1 MKKYWKKCQRKVS
14 LLAGKKKF
22 NEDLI
27 RKTDP
32 LYKYSLDMIVMM
44 TPLLIIGCYLNG
56 FNAFRVAFWGVFS
69 AVACEYIAC
78 KIMKKDSTVGDL
90 HAAAT
95 GLAISLMLPAVCPS
109 YIPIIGSA
117 FAVLVAKVP
126 FGGARKA
133 PFTPAAV
140 GFAFLCVCFPDA
152 VFTYAPVTIGTS
164 SPLFGSADFISATSF
179 GEMLS
184 YGKSINLNELEIYSI
199 LGGVNPGPIGT
210 TCMVAL
216 FGSGVYLIAKRPKK
230 AAISFSFIF
239 ACALMAIL
247 FPRVNSG
254 RYVSLIMELSSG
266 TLVFAALI
274 LAPNPVSAPRKP
286 LPSMFYGFCMGI
298 VCMVIRYFGKYSEG
312 ACFSILIMNAAVPV
326 VTDYYAIIKK
336 YLQDKNT
343 SKKAFL
349 KDKEQSKLKKEGD
362 AKNG

>member
-1 MKKYWKKCQRKVS
+1 MKKYWKKHQRKVS
-14 LLAGKKKF
+14 LLAKRKKV
-22 NEDLI
+22 NDDLV
-27 RKTDP
+27 RNTDP

-56 FNAFRVAFWGVFS
+56 FNALRVAFWGVVS
-69 AVACEYIAC
+69 AVVSEYIAC

-109 YIPIIGSA
+109 YIPVIGSA
-117 FAVLVAKVP
+117 FAILVAKVP

-140 GFAFLCVCFPDA
+140 GFAFLCVCFPEA
-152 VFTYAPVTIGTS
+152 VFTYAPITVGTS
-164 SPLFGSADFISATSF
+164 SPLFGSADFVSGTSF

-184 YGKSINLNELEIYSI
+184 YGKSIDLNELELFSI

-210 TCMVAL
+210 TCMIAL
-216 FGSGVYLIAKRPKK
+216 LGSAVYLIAKRPRK

-266 TLVFAALI
+266 TLIFAALV
-274 LAPNPVSAPRKP
+274 LAPNPVSAPGKF
-286 LPSMFYGFCMGI
+286 LPSILYGFSMGVICML
-298 VCMVIRYFGKYSEG
+298 IRYFGKYSEG
-312 ACFSILIMNAAVPV
+312 ACFSILIMNAVTPV
-326 VTDYYAIIKK
+326 VTDYYALIKK
-336 YLQDKNT
+336 HIDN
-343 SKKAFL
+343 KKSA
-349 KDKEQSKLKKEGD
+349 KEQPKIETEGD
-362 AKNG
+362 ADNG